1 MKEIKYIILYLVT
14 VPVPLV
20 KKLRFLRFRFH
31 NTLPV
36 ELLLAVDVLTY
47 QLPHQVV
54 LGALLPPS
62 QAPQLLSR
70 ALRAGDI
77 RTGLKIWLLYNCI
90 LCFCDFCLGIWIRGS
105 MPLTYGSGFG
115 AGSCYFWHCPSRW
128 QQKLFFKTF
137 FCWLLFKGTFTSFF
151 KDKKSKKSG
160 KAVHC
165 KKEWAVFPSPTG
177 MSLIK
182 LFLGGNNLVFSRPER
197 DW

>member
-77 RTGLKIWLLYNCI
+77 RTGLKI
-90 LCFCDFCLGIWIRGS
+90 
-105 MPLTYGSGFG
+105 
-115 AGSCYFWHCPSRW
+115 
-128 QQKLFFKTF
+128 
-137 FCWLLFKGTFTSFF
+137 
-151 KDKKSKKSG
+151 
-160 KAVHC
+160 
-165 KKEWAVFPSPTG
+165 
-177 MSLIK
+177 
-182 LFLGGNNLVFSRPER
+182 
-197 DW
+197 